1 MVGWRER
8 LRLQHP
14 RDSREAALR
23 ALPERLGDLAPI
35 GVIRNGIDD
44 ASGRV
49 WAQVKSEL
57 VFRDEFR
64 PALEGLDGFSH
75 LFVITWMDQVTD
87 EGRSLL
93 RLHPSGDDRT
103 PELGVFATR
112 TAHRPNPIAVSIV
125 PVERVRGGV
134 VHVVGLDMVNGT
146 PLLDVKPYVS
156 FYDSFDATIPKWA
169 E

>member
-1 MVGWRER
+1 MATWRER
-8 LRLQHP
+8 LHLSNP
-14 RDSREAALR
+14 RDAREEALR
-23 ALPERLGDLAPI
+23 DLPEQLGDLTPI
-35 GVIRNGIDD
+35 GVVRNGITDT
-44 ASGRV
+44 SGRV

-57 VFRDEFR
+57 IFRDEFI
-64 PALEGLDGFSH
+64 PALEGLEGFSH

-112 TAHRPNPIAVSIV
+112 TAHRPNPISISIV
-125 PVERVRGGV
+125 PVERVRKHII
-134 VHVVGLDMVNGT
+134 HVVGLDVVNGT

>member
-8 LRLQHP
+8 LRLSNP
-14 RDSREAALR
+14 REARDEALR
-23 ALPERLGDLAPI
+23 QLPERLGDLEPI
-35 GVIRNGIDD
+35 GVVRNAINDT
-44 ASGRV
+44 SGRV

-57 VFRDEFR
+57 VFREEFA

-75 LFVITWMDQVTD
+75 LFVISWMDRVTD
-87 EGRSLL
+87 EGRGLL

-125 PVERVRGGV
+125 PVERVRGPV
-134 VHVVGLDMVNGT
+134 VHVVGLDVVNGT